1 MYLLKDRDY
10 QRFRCVHV
18 NVNFISVF
26 ISRKT
31 KLSPYPNCDEWVISL
46 LALNPLIWRGMTVFF
61 FFVCVCSAVLHKNDL
76 CLYSPMV
83 KHKQP
88 CKFPPVYTCAF
99 KCRDTNLCSAAKPQK
114 LAWWHILRYT
124 KKKGLMVTKQAIR
137 KLCCIYVCNIWQ
149 RNKKS
154 SPGIDKCA
162 S

>member
-10 QRFRCVHV
+10 QRFRCV

-26 ISRKT
+26 FSRKT
-31 KLSPYPNCDEWVISL
+31 KLSPSPNCDEWVISL

-61 FFVCVCSAVLHKNDL
+61 FLCICSAVLHKNDL

-83 KHKQP
+83 KHKRP

-124 KKKGLMVTKQAIR
+124 KKKGLMVTKQAS
-137 KLCCIYVCNIWQ
+137 KNLCCIYVC
-149 RNKKS
+149 KS
-154 SPGIDKCA
+154 SPGIGKCA
-162 S
+162 MLAMKTIWK